1 MRNFSKITRFCFLL
15 VWGLILSPQLS
26 YSQGNPENPP
36 IPVEVEV
43 RSANI
48 MNFGSFLL
56 ADPDMTNNTLTL
68 RTDNSVV
75 NQNGNII
82 QLNGQ
87 PTTAA
92 LFDVYANPGTI
103 LTLQVNNP
111 YTLTGSNGG
120 TLSLNLDSFEIN
132 DKDIQ
137 NMLFITT
144 QPANLYN
151 TLSIGGTLIIGPTSA
166 NPPGAYSGNIIITL
180 IQQ

>member
-1 MRNFSKITRFCFLL
+1 MKITAKYKFFFYL
-15 VWGLILSPQLS
+15 VCTFALAPSLSF
-26 YSQGNPENPP
+26 SQGNPENPP
-36 IPVEVEV
+36 IPVEIEV

-56 ADPDMTNNTLTL
+56 ADPDMANNTLTL
-68 RTDNSVV
+68 RTDNSVI

-82 QLNGQ
+82 QMNGQ

-103 LTLQVNNP
+103 LSLQINNP
-111 YTLTGSNGG
+111 YTLNGSNGG

-132 DKDIQ
+132 DKLIRD
-137 NMLFITT
+137 MLFITT
-144 QPANLYN
+144 KPSNTYN
-151 TLSIGGTLIIGPTSA
+151 TLSIGGTLTIGPTSA
-166 NPPGAYSGNIIITL
+166 NPPGAYSGNIMITL